1 MTDDTDRITTDDL
14 TDEQI
19 ERVLNSRGFQKMLAY
34 QQLASGI
41 DVLEDQDEIYAS
53 MVTSITNQ
61 HTSVSTES
69 SVEEV
74 LTLFQ
79 DEVRAFTE
87 PLAGQEDGDTPTSDD
102 LEDLFVEDDD
112 A

>member
-1 MTDDTDRITTDDL
+1 MTDDTRITTDEL

-19 ERVLNSRGFQKMLAY
+19 ERILNTRGFQKMLAY

-61 HTSVSTES
+61 HTNVGTES

-79 DEVRAFTE
+79 EEVRAFTE
-87 PLAGQEDGDTPTSDD
+87 PLAGEDDEQTATADD
-102 LEDLFVEDDD
+102 LEDIMVEETD